1 LGYCNIYNTAK
12 VYATLQAAFAART
25 IFNLVCKASS
35 GAKALTNPEWTI
47 PVFVGQYPVMT
58 GKRGDPHMA
67 PVTFAVAGVVIRPQ
81 WTSSDG
87 HDYSRMTYYPR
98 FAPARQSV
106 FEPGLS
112 GAPDREYPAVLVEQ
126 SI

>member
-1 LGYCNIYNTAK
+1 MHCPDLP
-12 VYATLQAAFAART
+12 LQAAVSQACVFA
-25 IFNLVCKASS
+25 
-35 GAKALTNPEWTI
+35 
-47 PVFVGQYPVMT
+47 
-58 GKRGDPHMA
+58 
-67 PVTFAVAGVVIRPQ
+67 TFEVAGVVIRPQ